1 MKTSNKRPGTILFL
15 SISLSIISLGLTS
28 CSNDDKTTS
37 MENKV
42 ETIATETL
50 NTKTVSTETL
60 STESIGTEKTASPIA
75 MNKTEKQPSDD
86 MLTHGE
92 EAHKI
97 HCYKCH
103 TDTIYT
109 REDRFV
115 KSIDALSKQVLR
127 CKEGN
132 DVPWFDEDSDAVV
145 QFLNQKYYRF

>member
-1 MKTSNKRPGTILFL
+1 MKISNKLPGTVLFL
-15 SISLSIISLGLTS
+15 SIASLGTTS

-37 MENKV
+37 MEKKV
-42 ETIATETL
+42 ETIATEVL
-50 NTKTVSTETL
+50 DTKTVSTE
-60 STESIGTEKTASPIA
+60 KTVSRVA
-75 MNKTEKQPSDD
+75 MNETTIKEQASDD
-86 MLTHGE
+86 ILTHGE
-92 EAHKI
+92 EAHKN

-103 TDTIYT
+103 TDTVYT

-132 DVPWFDEDSDAVV
+132 NVPWFDEDSDAVV

>member
-1 MKTSNKRPGTILFL
+1 MKTLLNKQYRSVLFFSIAL
-15 SISLSIISLGLTS
+15 SAISLSTTS
-28 CSNDDKTTS
+28 CSNDDNTS
-37 MENKV
+37 NVIEKAEN
-42 ETIATETL
+42 IPTEVV
-50 NTKTVSTETL
+50 NKKMVNKDTVSKEATSHL
-60 STESIGTEKTASPIA
+60 A
-75 MNKTEKQPSDD
+75 MNEIKKAQPSDD
-86 MLTHGE
+86 ILEHGE
-92 EAHKI
+92 EAHKN

-103 TDTIYT
+103 TDQVYT